1 MYFVLYLEIAGSFV
15 QTKCVINTLACLFW
29 NEIPASSLHI
39 RSVMRSVGRKIR
51 RNACVFLLALIF
63 AYVLF
68 EVGMLYQE
76 KQNEKR
82 QEQERNKGSM
92 KTHRKESVR
101 DISKKRDIV
110 LKSLN
115 DKLKDVTERKSNDAM
130 ILIGKLTSSP
140 EKKTAEG
147 RRVERSDVLII

>member
-1 MYFVLYLEIAGSFV
+1 
-15 QTKCVINTLACLFW
+15 
-29 NEIPASSLHI
+29 
-39 RSVMRSVGRKIR
+39 MRGVGRKIR

-63 AYVLF
+63 AYVFF
-68 EVGMLYQE
+68 EIGMLYQE

-92 KTHRKESVR
+92 KTHTKESVR
-101 DISKKRDIV
+101 DISEKRDTV

-115 DKLKDVTERKSNDAM
+115 DKLKEVTERKSNNVM

-140 EKKTAEG
+140 EKKPAEA
-147 RRVERSDVLII
+147 RRVERSDVLFI

>member
-1 MYFVLYLEIAGSFV
+1 
-15 QTKCVINTLACLFW
+15 
-29 NEIPASSLHI
+29 
-39 RSVMRSVGRKIR
+39 MRGVGKKIR

-63 AYVLF
+63 AYVFF
-68 EVGMLYQE
+68 EIGMLYQE

-92 KTHRKESVR
+92 KTHTKESVR
-101 DISKKRDIV
+101 DISEKRDIV

-115 DKLKDVTERKSNDAM
+115 DKLKEVTERKSNVM

-140 EKKTAEG
+140 EKKRAEA
-147 RRVERSDVLII
+147 RRVERSDVLFI

>member
-1 MYFVLYLEIAGSFV
+1 
-15 QTKCVINTLACLFW
+15 
-29 NEIPASSLHI
+29 
-39 RSVMRSVGRKIR
+39 MRGVGKKIR

-63 AYVLF
+63 AYVFF
-68 EVGMLYQE
+68 EIGMLYQE

-92 KTHRKESVR
+92 KTHTKESVR
-101 DISKKRDIV
+101 DITEKRDIV

-115 DKLKDVTERKSNDAM
+115 DKLKEVTERKSNNVM

-140 EKKTAEG
+140 EKKRAEA
-147 RRVERSDVLII
+147 RRVERSDVLFI

>member
-1 MYFVLYLEIAGSFV
+1 
-15 QTKCVINTLACLFW
+15 
-29 NEIPASSLHI
+29 
-39 RSVMRSVGRKIR
+39 MRVVGKKIR

-63 AYVLF
+63 AYVFF

-92 KTHRKESVR
+92 KIHTKESVR
-101 DISKKRDIV
+101 DISEKRDIV

-115 DKLKDVTERKSNDAM
+115 DKLKEVTERKSNDAM

>member
-1 MYFVLYLEIAGSFV
+1 
-15 QTKCVINTLACLFW
+15 
-29 NEIPASSLHI
+29 
-39 RSVMRSVGRKIR
+39 MRGVGKKIR

-63 AYVLF
+63 AYVFF
-68 EVGMLYQE
+68 EIGMLYQE

-82 QEQERNKGSM
+82 QEQERNKRSM
-92 KTHRKESVR
+92 KTHTKESVR
-101 DISKKRDIV
+101 DISEKRDIV

-115 DKLKDVTERKSNDAM
+115 DKLKEVTERKSNDGM

-140 EKKTAEG
+140 EKKPLEA

>member
-1 MYFVLYLEIAGSFV
+1 
-15 QTKCVINTLACLFW
+15 
-29 NEIPASSLHI
+29 
-39 RSVMRSVGRKIR
+39 MRGVGKKIR

-63 AYVLF
+63 AYVFF
-68 EVGMLYQE
+68 EIVMLYQE

-92 KTHRKESVR
+92 KTHTKESVR
-101 DISKKRDIV
+101 DTSKKRDIV

-115 DKLKDVTERKSNDAM
+115 DKLKDVTEQKSNDPM

-140 EKKTAEG
+140 EKKPAEA

>member
-1 MYFVLYLEIAGSFV
+1 
-15 QTKCVINTLACLFW
+15 
-29 NEIPASSLHI
+29 
-39 RSVMRSVGRKIR
+39 MRGVGKKIR

-63 AYVLF
+63 AYVFF
-68 EVGMLYQE
+68 EIGMLYQE

-92 KTHRKESVR
+92 KTHTKESVR
-101 DISKKRDIV
+101 DISEKRDIV

-115 DKLKDVTERKSNDAM
+115 DKLKEVTERKSNDVM

-140 EKKTAEG
+140 EKKPPEAP
-147 RRVERSDVLII
+147 RVERSDVLII

>member
-1 MYFVLYLEIAGSFV
+1 
-15 QTKCVINTLACLFW
+15 
-29 NEIPASSLHI
+29 
-39 RSVMRSVGRKIR
+39 MRGVGKKIR

-63 AYVLF
+63 AYVFF
-68 EVGMLYQE
+68 EIGMLYQE

-92 KTHRKESVR
+92 KTHTKESVR
-101 DISKKRDIV
+101 DISEKRDIV

-115 DKLKDVTERKSNDAM
+115 DKLKEVTERKSNNVM

-140 EKKTAEG
+140 EKKRAEA
-147 RRVERSDVLII
+147 RRVERSDVLFI

>member
-1 MYFVLYLEIAGSFV
+1 
-15 QTKCVINTLACLFW
+15 
-29 NEIPASSLHI
+29 
-39 RSVMRSVGRKIR
+39 MRGVGKKIR
-51 RNACVFLLALIF
+51 RNVCAFLLALIF
-63 AYVLF
+63 AYVFF

-92 KTHRKESVR
+92 KTKTKESAR
-101 DISKKRDIV
+101 DNSNKRDIV

-115 DKLKDVTERKSNDAM
+115 DKLKEVTERKSNNAM
-130 ILIGKLTSSP
+130 ILSGKLTSSP

-147 RRVERSDVLII
+147 RSVERSDVLII

>member
-1 MYFVLYLEIAGSFV
+1 
-15 QTKCVINTLACLFW
+15 
-29 NEIPASSLHI
+29 
-39 RSVMRSVGRKIR
+39 MRGVGRKIR

-63 AYVLF
+63 AYVF
-68 EVGMLYQE
+68 IEVGMLYQE

-92 KTHRKESVR
+92 KTHTKESVR
-101 DISKKRDIV
+101 DISEKRHIV

-115 DKLKDVTERKSNDAM
+115 DKLKEVTERKSNDARM

-140 EKKTAEG
+140 EKKPAEA

>member
-1 MYFVLYLEIAGSFV
+1 
-15 QTKCVINTLACLFW
+15 
-29 NEIPASSLHI
+29 
-39 RSVMRSVGRKIR
+39 MRGVRKKIR
-51 RNACVFLLALIF
+51 RNACVILLALIF
-63 AYVLF
+63 AYVFF

-101 DISKKRDIV
+101 DISKKRDKV

-140 EKKTAEG
+140 QKKTAEG
-147 RRVERSDVLII
+147 RSGEKEPWITMFRKKHHRNDKITKCYDSSLLVIFSDKTKQYLFCLL

>member
-1 MYFVLYLEIAGSFV
+1 
-15 QTKCVINTLACLFW
+15 
-29 NEIPASSLHI
+29 
-39 RSVMRSVGRKIR
+39 MRGVGKKIR

-63 AYVLF
+63 AYVFF

-115 DKLKDVTERKSNDAM
+115 DKLKEVTERKSNDAM

-140 EKKTAEG
+140 EKKPAEA
-147 RRVERSDVLII
+147 RRVERSDVLIILRKRKLKFSQARKSRGWRCSARNTTGMTNN